1 MFEIEKVIIAGKW
14 WVLWLKVKELSEEN
28 EVIGSRML
36 QVWKKAYCR
45 FETDLPNAQLAR
57 EGAAGVNGEVE
68 AHDAQVRHHLQEE
81 RCHESTNGQIC
92 CLFDGA
98 EDSVGFLPQTK

>member
-1 MFEIEKVIIAGKW
+1 MKSSGVECCKSGKKHI
-14 WVLWLKVKELSEEN
+14 VALKP
-28 EVIGSRML
+28 
-36 QVWKKAYCR
+36 
-45 FETDLPNAQLAR
+45 DLPNAQLAR

-68 AHDAQVRHHLQEE
+68 AHDAHVRHHLQEE

-92 CLFDGA
+92 CLIDGA